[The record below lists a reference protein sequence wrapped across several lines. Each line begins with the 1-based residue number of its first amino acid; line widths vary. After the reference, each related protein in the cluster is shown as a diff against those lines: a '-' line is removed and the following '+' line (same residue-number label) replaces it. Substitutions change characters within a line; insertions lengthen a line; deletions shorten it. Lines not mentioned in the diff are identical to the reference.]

1 MKILAIGDIVG
12 EKALEKVEKVL
23 PELIKNESIEFV
35 IANGENIVEA
45 RGINKQSFERLI
57 AVGVNAVTMG
67 NHTYS
72 NKGIY
77 EIDDSRL
84 IIPVNYSKDTID
96 KGYNVFEVNKNKIF
110 VANALG
116 KRLGGTLN
124 GFNVIDNI
132 VSNLNSDIKIRIIDF
147 HSEYGNEKAAMA
159 HMLKDK
165 VSVVYGTHTHIQTA
179 DEKIINS
186 GEGFISDIGMCG
198 PVNSGIG
205 YDLDFEVKRYK
216 EELEDDS
223 KLSNDTNCIFSA
235 CMFEIDNNTGKTLT
249 IKRILM

>member
-57 AVGVNAVTMG
+57 EVGVNAVTMG

-110 VANALG
+110 VANVLG

-147 HSEYGNEKAAMA
+147 HSEYGNEK
-159 HMLKDK
+159 
-165 VSVVYGTHTHIQTA
+165 SSNGTYA
-179 DEKIINS
+179 
-186 GEGFISDIGMCG
+186 
-198 PVNSGIG
+198 
-205 YDLDFEVKRYK
+205 KR
-216 EELEDDS
+216 
-223 KLSNDTNCIFSA
+223 
-235 CMFEIDNNTGKTLT
+235 
-249 IKRILM
+249 